1 MTLTPTR
8 RRPQLAVIAACTAIL
23 LQTPAQARSP
33 AKPPTPAGK
42 APACLL
48 TLEVR
53 QLHWTLDPV
62 EHVKDHMNALQFDIP
77 ADPDFCRD
85 VKVGTL
91 LDDKFRWGS
100 WLFRQSYGQ
109 WSVRVAGKRTDGLP
123 NQVETVPPPSTSLSP
138 PASPPPMADVP
149 ALAAP
154 GQTSPVRPYTS
165 AYDPG
170 EVPALAPLAK
180 PAGGA
185 VRRP

>member
-1 MTLTPTR
+1 MTPTR
-8 RRPQLAVIAACTAIL
+8 FRPLLATMAIFAAIL
-23 LQTPAQARSP
+23 LQTPAQAKPP
-33 AKPPTPAGK
+33 AKPATPPGK

-62 EHVKDHMNALQFDIP
+62 EHVKDHINALQFDIP

-100 WLFRQSYGQ
+100 WLFRQNYGQ
-109 WSVRVAGKRTDGLP
+109 WYVRVIGKRIGGQSEGDMSVPQASTS
-123 NQVETVPPPSTSLSP
+123 TPPPAP
-138 PASPPPMADVP
+138 PAAEAPVR
-149 ALAAP
+149 AAP
-154 GQTSPVRPYTS
+154 ARTARVRPPTV

-170 EVPALAPLAK
+170 EAPALEPLAK
-180 PAGGA
+180 PAGGEA
-185 VRRP
+185 RRP